1 MELMENRF
9 IQEYKNVF
17 KRMIPLSIPTLEENE
32 LDRALDYSIN
42 KRFKDAEAMIHNSY
56 KHAKVNTTL
65 AKYVNYILDKKPIMT
80 AYGTLFS
87 RHGSVPNPLYDMVD
101 SFVERRGE
109 LKKEM
114 FKYPK
119 GSEMFN
125 LYNLLQLVAKV
136 DVNA

>member
-1 MELMENRF
+1 MELMDNRF
-9 IQEYKNVF
+9 IQEYKNMF
-17 KRMIPLSIPTLEENE
+17 KRTIPLSIPTIAEDE
-32 LDRALDYSIN
+32 LDRALNWSIE
-42 KRFKDAEAMIHNSY
+42 KRFKDAEVMIHNSY

-65 AKYVNYILDKKPIMT
+65 AKYVDYILDKKPIMT
-80 AYGTLFS
+80 AYGTLFT
-87 RHGSVPNPLYDMVD
+87 RHGTVPNPLYDMVHG
-101 SFVERRGE
+101 FVGRRGE
-109 LKKEM
+109 LKDEM